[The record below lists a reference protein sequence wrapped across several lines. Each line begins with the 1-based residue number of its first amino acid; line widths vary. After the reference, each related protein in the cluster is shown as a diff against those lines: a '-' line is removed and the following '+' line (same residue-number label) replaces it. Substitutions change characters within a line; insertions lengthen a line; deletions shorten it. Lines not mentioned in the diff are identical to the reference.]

1 MYPRNIEL
9 PTDHS
14 FFLFGPRGTGKSTLV
29 RSRYPNATYIDLLDF
44 STYRVLLAN
53 PNLLSQFIPPQTKEF
68 IIIDEVQKI
77 PALLDEVHR
86 LIESQDHY
94 KFILTG
100 SSARKLRRQGV
111 NLLAGRAY
119 TSYLYPLTAIE
130 LGKDFSLKRSLE
142 FGCLPQVYV
151 LDDPKAYLESY
162 INTYL
167 KEEVLQEGLTRNLSA
182 FARFLEIVSLSVGSP
197 VNTSEIARDVAI
209 DRKVIENY
217 FTILEDMMI
226 GIRLPVFSRRAKR
239 RVVVHPKFYFFDTG
253 IYHTVRPKGP
263 LDITSEINGFAVEN
277 LFLQNLIAVN
287 SNLGLGYQLHF
298 YRTVDD
304 QEVDFVAYGEKG
316 LLAFEIKLGT
326 NFNSTWVKSLVDFG
340 KDYPEAKLFL
350 IYGGTQKLYYK
361 NVTILPIEEALKG
374 IERILRG

>member
-1 MYPRNIEL
+1 MFTRNIKL
-9 PTDHS
+9 SDNHS

-29 RSRYPNATYIDLLDF
+29 RNRYPKATYIDLLDF
-44 STYRVLLAN
+44 LTYRKLLAD
-53 PNLLSQFIPPQTKEF
+53 PSLLSQFIPPRTNEF

-86 LIESQDHY
+86 LIESRDHY

-119 TSYLYPLTAIE
+119 TSYLYPLTAVE
-130 LGKDFSLKRSLE
+130 LEKDFSLKRSLE
-142 FGCLPQVYV
+142 FGSLPQAYT

-167 KEEVLQEGLTRNLSA
+167 KEEVLQEGLTRNLGT
-182 FARFLEIVSLSVGSP
+182 FVRFLEVVSLSVGS
-197 VNTSEIARDVAI
+197 VINTSEIARDVMMN
-209 DRKVIENY
+209 RKVIENY
-217 FTILEDMMI
+217 FTILEDLMV
-226 GIRLPVFSRRAKR
+226 GIRLPVFNHRAKR

-263 LDITSEINGFAVEN
+263 LDSTLEVNGIAVEN

-287 SNLGLGYQLHF
+287 ANLGLGYKFYF

-304 QEVDFVAYGEKG
+304 QEVDFVAYGERG

-326 NFNSTWVKSLVDFG
+326 NFNSSWVKSLVDFG

-350 IYGGTQKLYYK
+350 IYGGTKTLYYK
-361 NVTILPIEEALKG
+361 GVTIMPIDEALKNMG
-374 IERILRG
+374 GLL